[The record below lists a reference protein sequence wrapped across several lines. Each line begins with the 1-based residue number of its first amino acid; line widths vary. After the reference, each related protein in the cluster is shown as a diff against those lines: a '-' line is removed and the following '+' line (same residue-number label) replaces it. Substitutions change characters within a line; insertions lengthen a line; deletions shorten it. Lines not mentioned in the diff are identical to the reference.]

1 MKVNNI
7 KLNKKNFWI
16 PFLLFSGISFLIFL
30 FTISL
35 LVSDFNLQTVWII
48 ILTSL
53 PSSILPLIIISIP
66 PFFIIKRL
74 LTKKPKKVFYFE
86 LPILIIIYS
95 FIGAANVFIGLMFGG
110 PINTGL
116 KNTLILMLYPI
127 IFTTIWILLLTV
139 SLYFYYK
146 KFVTNK

>member
-1 MKVNNI
+1 MISSRYFVLLI
-7 KLNKKNFWI
+7 L
-16 PFLLFSGISFLIFL
+16 FLLA
-30 FTISL
+30 
-35 LVSDFNLQTVWII
+35 
-48 ILTSL
+48 
-53 PSSILPLIIISIP
+53 SIP

-74 LTKKPKKVFYFE
+74 LSKTPKKVFYFE

-127 IFTTIWILLLTV
+127 IFTTIWIFLLTV

-146 KFVTNK
+146 KFVINKA